1 MKKQGRDRRLLA
13 VALLLLAI
21 PVAYYL
27 WNSRSVQQRREATLA
42 GVPQFP
48 APHQAPRRRPFP
60 VGAPAAPQEVK
71 PPPPLTA
78 ATKQDPMTSFVLAP
92 GSGAALIQVNAL
104 FNTPLFDRLRQ
115 CLPEQFRAL
124 DKLGRTLGVD
134 LAYDVD
140 RIGLAQDGVAMSG
153 FFEGKPVAES
163 MIGPGAGREEYR
175 GATIFTKNG
184 HCAAQQ
190 GNLVLSSQQQ
200 GADCRAL
207 IDRAL
212 SPTPANAGDDLYGD
226 VFMRSDLAGLRD
238 AADAP
243 PAIHALL
250 DGLDGITLHANV
262 WDSVA
267 LTLEAAPRSGRS
279 ANEIAQMALGAMA
292 LVKGQLDEDQVE
304 FQTLADLAKVST
316 DSGKLELNLALPAQ
330 DLFDRFHF
338 PCEKRDGGK

>member
-1 MKKQGRDRRLLA
+1 MKKRGRDLRLLA
-13 VALLLLAI
+13 LALLLLAI
-21 PVAYYL
+21 PLGYYL

-60 VGAPAAPQEVK
+60 AGAPAAPKEVK
-71 PPPPLTA
+71 PPPPPA
-78 ATKQDPMTSFVLAP
+78 AKKQDPMTSFVLAP
-92 GSGAALIQVNAL
+92 GPGAALIQVNAL
-104 FNTPLFDRLRQ
+104 FNTPLFERLRQ
-115 CLPEQFRAL
+115 CLPEQFSAL
-124 DKLGRTLGVD
+124 DKMGRTLGVD
-134 LAYDVD
+134 LAYDLD
-140 RIGLAQDGVAMSG
+140 RIGLSQEGVAMSG

-163 MIGPGAGREEYR
+163 MIGPGADREGYR

-184 HCAAQQ
+184 HCAAQL
-190 GNLVLSSQQQ
+190 GNLVVSSQQQ
-200 GADCRAL
+200 GGDCRAL

-212 SPTPANAGDDLYGD
+212 TPTPANAGEQLYGD
-226 VFMRSDLAGLRD
+226 VFMRSDLASFRD
-238 AADAP
+238 ATDAP
-243 PAIHALL
+243 PAIHAMV
-250 DGLDGITLHANV
+250 DGLDGITLRANV

-304 FQTLADLAKVST
+304 LQTLAEMAKVST
-316 DSGKLELNLALPAQ
+316 EGGKLEVNLVMPAQ

-338 PCEKRDGGK
+338 PCEKRDAGK